1 MNDVTLDAIVQLV
14 ADVLEIPADAIGP
27 QTQGVDVP
35 AWDSFGQVRIVLAA
49 EAQFGV
55 TLTMAEIE
63 TAGSIGGLLA
73 AVQAAAL
80 REGRQ

>member
-1 MNDVTLDAIVQLV
+1 VNDVTLDAIIQLV
-14 ADVLEIPADAIGP
+14 ADVLEIPADMLGP
-27 QTQGVDVP
+27 DTQGADLA

-55 TLTMAEIE
+55 SLTMAEIE

-73 AVQAAAL
+73 AVRTAA
-80 REGRQ
+80 GRADRQ